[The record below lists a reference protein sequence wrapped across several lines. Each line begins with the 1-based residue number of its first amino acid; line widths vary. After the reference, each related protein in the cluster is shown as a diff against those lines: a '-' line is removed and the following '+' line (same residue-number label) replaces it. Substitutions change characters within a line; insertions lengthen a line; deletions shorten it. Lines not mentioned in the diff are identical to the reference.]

1 MTEYDAG
8 PGEWSDRPWEN
19 PDKKQKPHARRR
31 RVALPPWALL
41 AILVAI
47 IIALCAGLILVV
59 QAIRGHGDETPTPVA
74 TATRAVVPTFTSQ
87 PVAPTGETPPTAT
100 VVLPVGTPE
109 GTVPPTEIG
118 PGALVVVQGT
128 LGAGLNLRT
137 EPSTGTESRVVTN
150 VREGTVLTVLEGPE
164 EADGYTWWRM
174 RAPGGEEGW
183 GAANWIALQQ

>member
-8 PGEWSDRPWEN
+8 PGEWSDRPWED
-19 PDKKQKPHARRR
+19 PDKKQKPHAKRR

-59 QAIRGHGDETPTPVA
+59 QAIRGGGDETPTPA
-74 TATRAVVPTFTSQ
+74 PTATRAAIPTFTPQ
-87 PVAPTGETPPTAT
+87 PVAPTSQTPPTAT
-100 VVLPVGTPE
+100 VVLPVSTPE
-109 GTVPPTEIG
+109 GTAAPAEIG

-128 LGAGLNLRT
+128 QGSGLNLRT
-137 EPSTGTESRVVTN
+137 EPGTGAQVVIN
-150 VREGTVLTVLEGPE
+150 VREGTVLTVIEGPE